1 VTDVRGD
8 DTETPW
14 YDRVDASGPHG
25 GPAHWGADPATRW
38 HDDVWDDPAVL
49 TASQT
54 ARVVRRSRVL
64 RWVALGIA
72 LVVVVA
78 AVVGGFIG
86 LWLIRQINPGGTSDE
101 AETFIVSDTDSLV
114 SIATRLKAQGFIT
127 HSGVFQWYVKRDGS
141 LEAEPGY
148 YTLRRRDTMGNIAA
162 ALRRSPNATFTSVT
176 FPEGFTVAQ
185 MARRLSTRVPRLS
198 EEEFLAASADGEVV
212 SPYLPA
218 GVRSL
223 EGLLFPDTY
232 QVSNAESERQVIV
245 RMVRL
250 TERVGRQEG
259 MDDSLKRG
267 VLSPYEVL
275 IVASLIEREA
285 RFEEDRPKIAR
296 VILNRLALGMPLQI
310 DATLYYGADPDTPF
324 SVLKQRD
331 TPYNT
336 YLRTG
341 LPPTPIANP
350 GRASIRAA
358 LNPVVDPPPGDPIC
372 RTLSDPTNCRYLY
385 YVLSDR
391 LGNHVFAATLE
402 QHEENVARAR
412 AEGVLP

>member
-1 VTDVRGD
+1 
-8 DTETPW
+8 
-14 YDRVDASGPHG
+14 
-25 GPAHWGADPATRW
+25 
-38 HDDVWDDPAVL
+38 
-49 TASQT
+49 
-54 ARVVRRSRVL
+54 
-64 RWVALGIA
+64 
-72 LVVVVA
+72 
-78 AVVGGFIG
+78 
-86 LWLIRQINPGGTSDE
+86 
-101 AETFIVSDTDSLV
+101 
-114 SIATRLKAQGFIT
+114 
-127 HSGVFQWYVKRDGS
+127 
-141 LEAEPGY
+141 
-148 YTLRRRDTMGNIAA
+148 MGNIAG

-185 MARRLSTRVPRLS
+185 MARRLATRVPRLDAQQFIS
-198 EEEFLAASADGEVV
+198 ATADGEVV

-218 GVRSL
+218 GIRSL

-259 MDDSLKRG
+259 MDDPLKRG
-267 VLSPYEVL
+267 NLTPYQVL

-285 RFEEDRPKIAR
+285 RFEADRPKIAR
-296 VILNRLALGMPLQI
+296 VILNRLELGMPLQI
-310 DATLYYGADPDTPF
+310 DASLYYGADADTPF
-324 SVLKQRD
+324 SALKERD

-336 YLRTG
+336 YLRMG

-358 LNPVVDPPPGDPIC
+358 LNPAVDPAPGDPIC
-372 RTLSDPTNCRYLY
+372 RSLPEPTNCRYLY

-391 LGNHVFAATLE
+391 LGNHVFAASLD
-402 QHEENVARAR
+402 QHEANVARAR